1 MRGSLDNGRLFEQCE
16 SMEKHYAVSILLL
29 EFKGDREVDPV
40 TICRGFNDV
49 EESSAKSIITKF
61 VLLLGRFPKLRIVWS
76 KSPQHTAELF
86 KAIKSGRDDPDV
98 ALASELG
105 SNEQV
110 SKKPS
115 DTYRSHSSK
124 ITPPSPPRLAHSSIR
139 NC

>member
-1 MRGSLDNGRLFEQCE
+1 
-16 SMEKHYAVSILLL
+16 MEKHYAVSILLL